1 MENLSSEYELNKL
14 FKNEQKKLYKLYKIY
29 ISIIELIK
37 YNVNE
42 VSYGSSRKNER
53 NEYVLNT
60 NENKFT
66 INDNQDNN
74 YNYINNDLLDRHTNK
89 ITSKHIFSVD
99 FSIIQVNDLYLQ
111 FIILIMILLYTFRIY
126 DKKIVIVI
134 LLTK

>member
-1 MENLSSEYELNKL
+1 VENLSSEYELNKL

-74 YNYINNDLLDRHTNK
+74 YNYINNDLLDSNTNK

>member
-74 YNYINNDLLDRHTNK
+74 YNYINNDLLDSHTNK

>member
-1 MENLSSEYELNKL
+1 VENLSSEYELNKL

-74 YNYINNDLLDRHTNK
+74 YNYINNDLLDSHTNK